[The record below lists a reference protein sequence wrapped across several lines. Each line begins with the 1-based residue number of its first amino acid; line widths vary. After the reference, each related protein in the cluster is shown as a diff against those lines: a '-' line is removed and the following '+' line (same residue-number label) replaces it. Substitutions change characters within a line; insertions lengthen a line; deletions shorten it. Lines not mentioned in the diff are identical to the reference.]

1 MAAPDDVENVF
12 DVILG
17 TYEEFLLGYAL
28 QKDKDGKF
36 TLEQFFTNHS
46 HLGSIRCL
54 ASGGRFV
61 ASGSVDETV
70 RLFNMRA
77 RTEMGTLM
85 QQEGTITSLQFYK
98 SSHLFSASED
108 KTICVWNTGSWQCLK
123 TLRGHKAE
131 VVSLAVHPTGKL
143 LLSVSKD
150 KTLRT
155 WNLVKGR
162 NAYITNIKAVA
173 DLVQWSPDGAYFVVG
188 INNTLDVYSTEKA
201 GKVHSIDFGKRVGA
215 VTFVSDEVVL
225 LAGDGG
231 NVEVHN
237 VKRKCVYHMF
247 TAHANRVKAMQVTKA
262 QDATFLVTA
271 GSDGSIRVWQVDVEK
286 LDENPELLCEA
297 RCGCRI
303 TCMAIHSVHEDD
315 SGPRK
320 ARKKKR
326 KKSAAAKVD
335 AEGGDEASQ
344 GGGDEGGEEGDC
356 QTVEAAQP
364 SKVKFD
370 EKEMFQQTGS
380 KSKKTV
386 GGEDTANTDGGSSD
400 EDNVEDDDDDAR
412 SEDDDDDESAHV
424 EQKQPAQGN
433 AKARAWKRKKKGM
446 KHEAVPAAKQMKTAT
461 ETKPLQKDP
470 VVRTPPAKD
479 KRKRKRGGKLKE

>member
-1 MAAPDDVENVF
+1 MAAPDGVENVF

-173 DLVQWSPDGAYFVVG
+173 DFVQWSPDGAYFVVG

-231 NVEVHN
+231 NVDVHN

-247 TAHANRVKAMQVTKA
+247 TAHANRVKAMHVTKV

-271 GSDGSIRVWQVDVEK
+271 GSDGSIRVWEVDVEK
-286 LDENPELLCEA
+286 LDENPKLLCEA

-320 ARKKKR
+320 VRKKK
-326 KKSAAAKVD
+326 KKSAAENVD
-335 AEGGDEASQ
+335 ASVGDEASQ
-344 GGGDEGGEEGDC
+344 DGGEEEAEGDC
-356 QTVEAAQP
+356 QTVEAVQP

-370 EKEMFQQTGS
+370 EKEMFQPPGNEAKKKVGS
-380 KSKKTV
+380 V
-386 GGEDTANTDGGSSD
+386 DTAKTDEGSND
-400 EDNVEDDDDDAR
+400 EDIAVDDDDAKR
-412 SEDDDDDESAHV
+412 EDDDDESADV

-433 AKARAWKRKKKGM
+433 AKARARKRKKKGM
-446 KHEAVPAAKQMKTAT
+446 KHEAVPAAKEAKTAT

-470 VVRTPPAKD
+470 VARTPPTKD